1 MSSLHLL
8 TIFCLNKTDDADAS
22 WQEVSGRQC
31 NRCKESKNFQAFM
44 LTIYKKVII
53 RHVLPRW
60 NRCTSIIAQMEDPGF
75 DTQPIAESDKAQ
87 L

>member
-1 MSSLHLL
+1 
-8 TIFCLNKTDDADAS
+8 
-22 WQEVSGRQC
+22 
-31 NRCKESKNFQAFM
+31 M

-53 RHVLPRW
+53 RHVLPKW
-60 NRCTSIIAQMEDPGF
+60 NRCTSIIPQMEDPGF